1 MAAMQHQVDAYMPR
15 GRVISNVC
23 QMPDR
28 VRADASNPVMAQVLG
43 CPGDGADDV
52 GTGTLILGRS
62 LIGPGAAV
70 DADWT
75 LWAAGTALGLVTTA
89 WIPYLM
95 FTRYE
100 ISLDAAFGGWLMPV
114 VPPMVSAANGAL
126 LIPYAGSGQG
136 R

>member
-1 MAAMQHQVDAYMPR
+1 M
-15 GRVISNVC
+15 
-23 QMPDR
+23 
-28 VRADASNPVMAQVLG
+28 
-43 CPGDGADDV
+43 
-52 GTGTLILGRS
+52 
-62 LIGPGAAV
+62 
-70 DADWT
+70 
-75 LWAAGTALGLVTTA
+75 TTA

-100 ISLDAAFGGWLMPV
+100 ISPDAAFGGWLMPV